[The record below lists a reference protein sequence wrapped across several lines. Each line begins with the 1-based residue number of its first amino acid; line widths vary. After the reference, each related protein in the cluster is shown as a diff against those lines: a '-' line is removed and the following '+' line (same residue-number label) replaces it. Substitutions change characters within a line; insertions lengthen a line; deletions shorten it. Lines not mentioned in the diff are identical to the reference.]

1 MENKQSFKKKFIKF
15 LVLIL
20 IGFIFMH
27 IVFNQFLK
35 KESDDILNII
45 TPLASSIPPIN
56 QILNKNLQKNN
67 SLKDTVEYALVGKQG
82 VYGIAIKNL
91 KTGET
96 FYSNEHKVFE
106 SGSLYKIWIMTT
118 AYDQIQNKTLK
129 EDEVL
134 SEEIAVLNKEFNIP
148 TESAELTDGIIT
160 IPVGNAIE
168 QMITI
173 SHNYAALLLTK
184 KIKLSNVVVFLKQ
197 NGFTESKVGIDGS
210 SPTST
215 PYDIALFFEKLY
227 KGELANKENTE
238 KMIDLLKKQQLNDKL
253 PKYLPQDA
261 VVAHK
266 TGEIG
271 WFSHDAGIV
280 YSPSGDYVIVVLSES
295 QFPPGAEDR
304 IAQVSKAVYE
314 YFMRGDGN
322 NE

>member
-1 MENKQSFKKKFIKF
+1 MGNKQSFKKKFIKF

-67 SLKDTVEYALVGKQG
+67 SLKDAVEYALADKQG

-118 AYDQIQNKTLK
+118 VYDQIQNKTLK

-134 SEEIAVLNKEFNIP
+134 SEEIAVLNMEFNIP

-197 NGFTESKVGIDGS
+197 NGFTESKVGIDGRY
-210 SPTST
+210 PNST
-215 PYDIALFFEKLY
+215 PSDIALFFEKLY

-295 QFPPGAEDR
+295 QFPSGAEDR